1 MFVEASGGG
10 SVKKA
15 LEPKIT
21 TRDEGLVVILGSN
34 RKIFGRRQKIIQ

>member
-21 TRDEGLVVILGSN
+21 TRDEGLVVILGN

>member
-1 MFVEASGGG
+1 MFVVEASGGG

-34 RKIFGRRQKIIQ
+34 RKIFGRQKIIQ